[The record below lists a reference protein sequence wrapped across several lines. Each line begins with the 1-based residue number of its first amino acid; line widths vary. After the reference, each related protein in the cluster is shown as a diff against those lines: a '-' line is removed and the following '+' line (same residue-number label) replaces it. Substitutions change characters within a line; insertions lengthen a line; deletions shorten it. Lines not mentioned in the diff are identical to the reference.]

1 MSNIDNSHG
10 LARRRPDHPQD
21 SANVLAAVREAPPAP
36 GGGHPQPR
44 RAPRKQGR
52 ARRSGGGPHWNS
64 DGGLRAFRPVGGR
77 EGHHPAGGNERD
89 LAWVVEAGK
98 SARANVIHIREET
111 SATRSLL
118 ETAMMGENSVAL
130 RLKDCDEPQGK
141 PVLLLTRDVSLERAT
156 ADAQTIRAAARQ
168 CLKRVSIVSSVF
180 SVCGRQ
186 NFSVR
191 LWNITTGR
199 GRVCAMKRAT
209 GPAVFRSSISSED
222 P

>member
-1 MSNIDNSHG
+1 MKRRSTHAQV
-10 LARRRPDHPQD
+10 AR
-21 SANVLAAVREAPPAP
+21 ATPAP
-36 GGGHPQPR
+36 LQNISNFKPARFKHV
-44 RAPRKQGR
+44 RA
-52 ARRSGGGPHWNS
+52 
-64 DGGLRAFRPVGGR
+64 
-77 EGHHPAGGNERD
+77 
-89 LAWVVEAGK
+89 
-98 SARANVIHIREET
+98 
-111 SATRSLL
+111 
-118 ETAMMGENSVAL
+118 VAHN
-130 RLKDCDEPQGK
+130 
-141 PVLLLTRDVSLERAT
+141 VSLERAT